1 MQLLFVLQMLSIAF
15 CFFTMM
21 SVYTSYSLGNM
32 QNKEQIKQSVIQAT
46 LASVGLLI
54 GLVSVV
60 KFIPFAL
67 QILSV
72 TTHIEMMKDANIIKE
87 VVKD

>member
-1 MQLLFVLQMLSIAF
+1 
-15 CFFTMM
+15 MM

-54 GLVSVV
+54 SLVSVV

>member
-1 MQLLFVLQMLSIAF
+1 MLSIAF

>member
-1 MQLLFVLQMLSIAF
+1 MLSIAF

-21 SVYTSYSLGNM
+21 SVYTSYSLSNM